1 VNCAPAW
8 HASADDGDNPMKQLL
23 LRAQAWMDVTQSIDF
38 LGPLA
43 LRLYLVPVFWVAGTN
58 KLGGMDNVIAWFGN
72 PDWGLGLPFP
82 ALMAWLAVGAEVVG
96 AVALLIGLGV
106 RWFAI
111 PLMVTMLVAAF
122 KVHWQNGWQA
132 VADPMSPWAGGDVG
146 GAIERLDRAKSIL
159 REHGNYDWLTET
171 GNFVISNNGIEWAV
185 TYFVMLLALFFTGA
199 GKASLD
205 HLIASRFI
213 SRPQRQES

>member
-1 VNCAPAW
+1 
-8 HASADDGDNPMKQLL
+8 MKKLL
-23 LRAQAWMDVTQSIDF
+23 LRAQGWLDATRAVEF

-146 GAIERLDRAKSIL
+146 GAMERLDRAKSIL

-171 GNFVISNNGIEWAV
+171 GNFVISNNGIEWAI

-205 HLIASRFI
+205 HLVAGRL
-213 SRPQRQES
+213 RPPR

>member
-1 VNCAPAW
+1 MIAF
-8 HASADDGDNPMKQLL
+8 MK
-23 LRAQAWMDVTQSIDF
+23 RAQSLLDATRSVDF

-58 KLGGMDNVIAWFGN
+58 KLGGMENVINWFGN

-82 ALMAWLAVGAEVVG
+82 ALMAWLAVGAEILG
-96 AVALLIGLGV
+96 AVSLLLGLAV
-106 RWFAI
+106 RWFSI

-122 KVHWQNGWQA
+122 KVHWDNGWQA
-132 VADPMSPWAGGDVG
+132 VADPQSPFPPENIEGVT
-146 GAIERLDRAKSIL
+146 ERLDMARRLL

-171 GNFVISNNGIEWAV
+171 GNFVISNNGIEWAA

-199 GKASLD
+199 GRASLD
-205 HLIASRFI
+205 HLVDRWLKSR
-213 SRPQRQES
+213 S

>member
-1 VNCAPAW
+1 
-8 HASADDGDNPMKQLL
+8 MLQLMNR
-23 LRAQAWMDVTQSIDF
+23 LRGWLDSTQIVDF
-38 LGPLA
+38 LGPLG

-82 ALMAWLAVGAEVVG
+82 ALMAWLAVSAEVLG
-96 AVALLIGLGV
+96 AVALLLGLAM
-106 RWFAI
+106 RWFCI

-122 KVHWQNGWQA
+122 SVHWKNGWQA
-132 VADPMSPWAGGDVG
+132 IADAQSPFPPADID
-146 GAIERLDRAKSIL
+146 GAMQRLDRAKDIL

-171 GNFVISNNGIEWAV
+171 GNFVISNNGIEFAI

-199 GKASLD
+199 GKLSVDYVVAKKLD
-205 HLIASRFI
+205 AAKT
-213 SRPQRQES
+213 